1 MNVQGYLDY
10 INAPWGRLFYR
21 LVWQGLPF
29 EGKTVLDFGSGFGVT
44 ASHLAANNE
53 VFAVEP
59 NQEMLDHRVTEH
71 PYTQLTGGIET
82 LTQFSDGMFD
92 VILCHNVLEYV
103 ENREALL
110 QEFSRL
116 LKSGGILSV
125 VKHNPAG
132 KILQKAVFEND
143 TEAALALLQG
153 EQAVSENFGDVRE
166 YTEEELAAWCGKSY
180 RTEKRCGIRIFY
192 GLQRN
197 DFKHEPGWED
207 RLYDLECAVS
217 EQSPFADIAFF
228 HHVMM
233 KKT

>member
-1 MNVQGYLDY
+1 MNLQGYLDY

-21 LVWQGLPF
+21 LVWKELPYD
-29 EGKTVLDFGSGFGVT
+29 GKVILDFGSGFGVT
-44 ASHLAANNE
+44 ASHLAERNT
-53 VFAVEP
+53 VYAVEP
-59 NQEMLDHRVTEH
+59 NQEMLAHRLKEH

-103 ENREALL
+103 ENRDALL

-132 KILQKAVFEND
+132 KILQKAIFENN
-143 TEAALALLQG
+143 TESALALLLG
-153 EQAVSENFGDVRE
+153 EQAVSENFGQVQE
-166 YTEEELAAWCGKSY
+166 YTEEELTAWCGKDFLI
-180 RTEKRCGIRIFY
+180 EKQCGIRIFY

-197 DFKHEPGWED
+197 DFKYEPGWED
-207 RLYDLECAVS
+207 RLYALECAVA
-217 EQSPFADIAFF
+217 ETSPYADIAFF
-228 HHVMM
+228 RHVIL
-233 KKT
+233 KKR